1 MKLKIFFAAFL
12 AVSFISCSTA
22 KKAYIEEQIVDVES
36 FEARYKTIDEDKRNF
51 TLLQMILAEEKKN
64 NIDEEYL
71 VKRKNEVLKKIKA
84 DIDKSIKEKD
94 FLNAV
99 NSIESLKTAGI
110 ETDFELPDRKDLFYK
125 YINNESDSENYVT
138 ALYQYLK
145 YISSDI
151 EKNKDD
157 NENLVK
163 YAEIA
168 YKAKNR
174 FVLRK
179 ITEQMK
185 NNEIKIP
192 ENYIDFIS
200 KNEDPAE
207 LMKGTVTIWVNKG
220 IKVDRG
226 VGTPDRSIGSGFF
239 IDKRGYIITNYHVI
253 ESEVNPEYEGYSRLY
268 IKQPDY
274 AGTKIPAKVVGWDPV
289 FDVALLKTELKTDY
303 IFSINNE
310 DKYRPGENIYAI
322 GSPGGLDNTITS
334 GIISAEGRRFL
345 PIGDSLQV
353 DVPINPG
360 NSGGPLVNSRGEM
373 IGIVFAGI
381 EQFEGINFA
390 IPAHWVVDFL
400 PDLFKGGEVTHSWF
414 GISVFEKNNKLEIL
428 YTVPG
433 EAASLAGL
441 KKGDILKSIN
451 GVNSESIIQ
460 VQKQMMEFPPERMVK
475 VIYERDGIEN
485 EAVIALGKRS
495 NKSFDIAI
503 KRDSMKNV
511 ILPLFGMDLESTGNY
526 MFKEGYSVKKIY
538 EGSAAAETGIS
549 VNDPLTI
556 KAWKYDLKKRYAL
569 LTIYIKKR
577 KAGFMESG
585 VQLITSLDLNNLL

>member
-1 MKLKIFFAAFL
+1 MKLKIFFAVIL
-12 AVSFISCSTA
+12 AITLISCSTA
-22 KKAYIEEQIVDVES
+22 KKAYIEEPIVDIES
-36 FEARYKTIDEDKRNF
+36 FEARFKAIDEEKRDF
-51 TLLQMILAEEKKN
+51 TLLQLIIAEEKKN
-64 NIDEEYL
+64 NIDKNYL
-71 VKRKNEVLKKIKA
+71 SNKKKEVLERINA
-84 DIDKSIKEKD
+84 GIEKD
-94 FLNAV
+94 IQDKNFYAAV
-99 NSIESLKTAGI
+99 SSIESLKTAGI
-110 ETDFELPDRKDLFYK
+110 KSDNNLDSRELLLK
-125 YINNESDSENYVT
+125 YISNEADSENYVT

-145 YISSDI
+145 YIYSDLEYVKNSSDT
-151 EKNKDD
+151 
-157 NENLVK
+157 LTK
-163 YAEIA
+163 YADIA
-168 YKAKNR
+168 FKVKNR

-179 ITEQMK
+179 ITELMEDNQMK
-185 NNEIKIP
+185 IPSDYNDFLSSNE
-192 ENYIDFIS
+192 ET
-200 KNEDPAE
+200 AE
-207 LMKGTVTIWVNKG
+207 MMKGTVTIWVNKG

-239 IDKRGYIITNYHVI
+239 IDKRGYLITNYHVI

-268 IKQPDY
+268 IKLPDY
-274 AGTKIPAKVVGWDPV
+274 AGTKVPAKVIGWDPV
-289 FDVALLKTELKTDY
+289 FDIALLKTELTTDY

-310 DKYRPGENIYAI
+310 DQYRPGENIYAI

-334 GIISAEGRRFL
+334 GIISAAGRRFL

-400 PDLFKGGEVTHSWF
+400 PELFEGGEVTHSWF
-414 GISVFEKNNKLEIL
+414 GMSVYEKNNALEIL

-433 EAASLAGL
+433 EPASLAGL
-441 KKGDILKSIN
+441 KKGDILKSVN
-451 GVNSESIIQ
+451 GVVSETIVQ
-460 VQKQMMEFPPERMVK
+460 VQKQMLSFAPERLVK
-475 VIYERDGIEN
+475 VVYEREGSEK
-485 EAVIALGKRS
+485 EALIALGERT
-495 NKSFDIAI
+495 NKSFDAAL
-503 KRDSMKNV
+503 KRDSMRNV

-526 MFKEGYSVKKIY
+526 MFKEGYSVRKVY
-538 EGSAAAETGIS
+538 EGSPAAETGIS
-549 VNDPLTI
+549 INDPLTI
-556 KAWKYDLKKRYAL
+556 KAWKYDFKKRYAL